1 MARLPQEKI
10 EEIRQSVDIV
20 DVIGQYLP
28 LTKSGKNYKALCPF
42 HEDSH
47 PSLSI
52 SESKQIYM
60 CFVCHNG
67 GNVFT
72 FLQNYLHISWIEA
85 VKLVAELGHVDISQY
100 HLETPKHEVNEQ
112 FKDFYK
118 MHEEAGKLY
127 SYYLHTASGNLAR
140 DYLKDRGFSE
150 EIIKMFDVG
159 YAPIQNILYT
169 AFQKLG
175 YKEIDMVKSGL
186 VIESNKHYDRFNDR
200 IMFPLHDEYGR
211 IVGFSGRIYKNGQD
225 GAKYMNSPESDI
237 FIKGQVLYNY
247 HRCRDSVKKEG
258 FVYMNE
264 GFMDVIAMTRAGHA
278 NTLALMGTALTQ
290 GHLRM
295 LRKLTHKVVVC
306 LDGDEAGQ
314 NAAYKASQFLS
325 ENGFEVKVILL
336 PDGRDPDEIFSSEG
350 KDGLDAALK
359 DELSPIDFLFIYQ
372 AGRLDLTNYDD
383 RRKML
388 DIGVKAIAPITDRVD
403 RAHYVE
409 KLSSLTEFST
419 AIINE
424 QLADATQLIT
434 PTVDYATQIHN
445 RYSEAVELQSKYEVA
460 ERNLL
465 FYMLKSKSVADTYEK
480 KLGFMYND
488 QYRVIASY
496 ITDYYLR
503 HPVMVVANLVTTI
516 GYEHQALIDTLMGIA
531 NMTNL
536 PDEINPV
543 VIDDYIKIISENAM
557 KMKHD
562 QLLEQ
567 FQHVLDPH
575 QKAAILQEIIELGK
589 KKETQ

>member
-314 NAAYKASQFLS
+314 NAAYKASQFLRQ
-325 ENGFEVKVILL
+325 NC
-336 PDGRDPDEIFSSEG
+336 
-350 KDGLDAALK
+350 
-359 DELSPIDFLFIYQ
+359 
-372 AGRLDLTNYDD
+372 
-383 RRKML
+383 
-388 DIGVKAIAPITDRVD
+388 
-403 RAHYVE
+403 
-409 KLSSLTEFST
+409 
-419 AIINE
+419 
-424 QLADATQLIT
+424 
-434 PTVDYATQIHN
+434 
-445 RYSEAVELQSKYEVA
+445 EA
-460 ERNLL
+460 
-465 FYMLKSKSVADTYEK
+465 
-480 KLGFMYND
+480 
-488 QYRVIASY
+488 
-496 ITDYYLR
+496 
-503 HPVMVVANLVTTI
+503 
-516 GYEHQALIDTLMGIA
+516 
-531 NMTNL
+531 
-536 PDEINPV
+536 
-543 VIDDYIKIISENAM
+543 
-557 KMKHD
+557 
-562 QLLEQ
+562 
-567 FQHVLDPH
+567 
-575 QKAAILQEIIELGK
+575 
-589 KKETQ
+589 